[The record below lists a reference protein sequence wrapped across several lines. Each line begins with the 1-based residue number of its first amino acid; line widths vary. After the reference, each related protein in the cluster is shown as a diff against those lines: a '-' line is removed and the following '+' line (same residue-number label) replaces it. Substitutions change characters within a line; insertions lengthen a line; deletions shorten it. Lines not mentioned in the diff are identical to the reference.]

1 MSIVTLDDLNYDTD
15 FMSREAQAVLG
26 LVVLAQE
33 KLNTATAEVT
43 ILQVAS
49 ASLIAKLNDELTEEM
64 IATEEVEQTEE

>member
-15 FMSREAQAVLG
+15 LMSQEAQAVLG

>member
-1 MSIVTLDDLNYDTD
+1 VSIVTLDDLNYDTD
-15 FMSREAQAVLG
+15 LMSQEAQAVLG

-43 ILQVAS
+43 ILQAAS